1 MQIGFD
7 AKRAFFNNTG
17 LGNYSRD
24 TIRILAIFF
33 KKNKYFLYTPKNT
46 KNSRLQ
52 FIYEINNILIKTPKK
67 NFKNFF
73 KKYWRNKRIIN
84 DLQKDNLN
92 IYHGLTNELP
102 IGIEKTNIKT
112 VVTIHDLIFIRFPK
126 LYNWVD
132 RKIYYFKFLSACK
145 RADIIIAISK
155 QTKKDIVK
163 YLSIDEKKIKVVY
176 QGCNDVFKKTISQ
189 KTQKETLKKYNL
201 PNNFLL
207 YVGKIEERK
216 NLLTILKVLKKL
228 KTQKLVVIGDG
239 NKYKKMCLKYIN
251 NNNLHNNVIILS
263 NIPSNEIASIYK
275 NAEIL
280 IYPSIFEGFGIPII
294 EALYSKV
301 PVITT
306 KKGCFKEA
314 GGPKTKYINPNSINE
329 LENAILE
336 IQQSSKIK
344 EEMKNIGFK
353 YVQKFNDEKIA
364 KNLIKIYSELYEK
377 N

>member
-24 TIRILAIFF
+24 TIRILASFF

-52 FIYEINNILIKTPKK
+52 FIYKINNILIKTPQK

-73 KKYWRNKRIIN
+73 KKYWRSKRITN

-92 IYHGLTNELP
+92 IYHGLSNELP

-112 VVTIHDLIFIRFPK
+112 VVTIHDLIFIRFPN

-145 RADIIIAISK
+145 RADIIIAISQ

-163 YLSIDEKKIKVVY
+163 YLNIDEKKIKVVY
-176 QGCNDVFKKTISQ
+176 QGCNDVFKKPISK
-189 KTQKETLKKYNL
+189 KTQKETLKKYSL

-239 NKYKKMCLKYIN
+239 NKYKKICLKYIN

-263 NIPSNEIASIYK
+263 NINSNEIASIYK

-314 GGPKTKYINPNSINE
+314 GGPKTKYINPTSINE
-329 LENAILE
+329 LKNAILE

-344 EEMKNIGFK
+344 EKMKNIGFK
-353 YVQKFNDEKIA
+353 YVQKFNDEEIA